1 MLKIIA
7 RAVLAIEGALALF
20 ATVSIWLD
28 PEGFGA
34 QLGVAPIGD
43 LGLSTI
49 RGDIG
54 ALFAGAGIFM
64 IGAAITQDRRL
75 IIPPLV
81 YTALAL
87 SARTFSLAVTA
98 YSPELLRPMLVEGI
112 SIAILTAAY
121 VILGQAPA
129 ESAAVPTSEPQA

>member
-7 RAVLAIEGALALF
+7 RAVLGIEGALALF
-20 ATVSIWLD
+20 AAVSIWLD
-28 PEGFGA
+28 PERVGA

-64 IGAAITQDRRL
+64 IATAITQERRL
-75 IIPPLV
+75 IIPPLA

-87 SARTFSLAVTA
+87 SARTFSLAVTS
-98 YSPELLRPMLVEGI
+98 YTPELLQPMLVEGV

-121 VILGQAPA
+121 VILDPAVSVSTPA
-129 ESAAVPTSEPQA
+129 EHA

>member
-1 MLKIIA
+1 MLKTIA
-7 RAVLAIEGALALF
+7 RAVLGMEGALALF
-20 ATVSIWLD
+20 AAVNIWLD
-28 PEGFGA
+28 PERVGA

-54 ALFAGAGIFM
+54 SLFAGAGIFM
-64 IGAAITQDRRL
+64 IATAITADRRL
-75 IIPPLV
+75 IIPPLA

-87 SARTFSLAVTA
+87 SARTLSLALTA
-98 YSPELLRPMLVEGI
+98 YSPELLQPMLVEGI

-121 VILGQAPA
+121 VILGQTA
-129 ESAAVPTSEPQA
+129 PTSATTSVAEQV